1 MAIRLQSSC
10 ALCCG
15 NGTWHCLCWHSF
27 AGGNTSDSTCDTVK
41 CQEICNALYGWMW
54 AVVQK
59 PPRVPDCFQLSDSL
73 TCSDCLMFVYDLH
86 FSFSKDLDHTGRP
99 TICFSRWCQILLTL
113 SGASTTKP
121 MNLSPLLIRPI
132 PTLVALVKIRR
143 QGAILVKDWV
153 VKIVANRPKKTQQKV
168 TWIHLNPEAM
178 GLLYM
183 QTSPGKTERV
193 KEFRDKL
200 QKVIGDKHEDVL
212 IQVSKYKW
220 VIVPDG
226 YVTLETVP
234 FAQPGHDTFW
244 SYSRAWHHGC
254 WQPEKSFRDDL
265 SLHRCTFFH
274 SPDVHFHVCSIYF
287 QVYLALRLAD
297 AIRVHHFSR
306 SLGFTPQVVRVIVG
320 DMWSFKA

>member
-1 MAIRLQSSC
+1 MALGIAC
-10 ALCCG
+10 A
-15 NGTWHCLCWHSF
+15 GTALLEATHLIQPVTLW
-27 AGGNTSDSTCDTVK
+27 NVNK
-41 CQEICNALYGWMW
+41 ICNALYGWMW

-86 FSFSKDLDHTGRP
+86 FCFSKDLDHTGRP

-121 MNLSPLLIRPI
+121 MNLSPLWFVHPNLWF
-132 PTLVALVKIRR
+132 VRR

-153 VKIVANRPKKTQQKV
+153 VKIVGKLSKKPAKG
-168 TWIHLNPEAM
+168 HLNSPESW
-178 GLLYM
+178 GNGTSLYADISWKDGACEGVPW
-183 QTSPGKTERV
+183 QAPESHWRQAWRCPDLS
-193 KEFRDKL
+193 F
-200 QKVIGDKHEDVL
+200 
-212 IQVSKYKW
+212 QVSKW
-220 VIVPDG
+220 VIIPDG

-274 SPDVHFHVCSIYF
+274 SLDVHFHVCSIYF